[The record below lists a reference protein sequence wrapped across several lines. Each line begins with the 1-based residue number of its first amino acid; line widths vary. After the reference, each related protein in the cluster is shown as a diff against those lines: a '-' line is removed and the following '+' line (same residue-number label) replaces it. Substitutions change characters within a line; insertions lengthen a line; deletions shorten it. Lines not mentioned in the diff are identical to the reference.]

1 MEINLYDVNNLDQ
14 KMIHTIDE
22 LQSFM
27 SSLGIDRLR
36 DLCMTLVVSQLQTEI
51 NVQAKTDIHTP
62 EDFWMEAVGRILLLI
77 KEQDTLGKFNDH
89 RH

>member
-1 MEINLYDVNNLDQ
+1 MGINLYDVENLDPSTL
-14 KMIHTIDE
+14 HTVSE
-22 LQSFM
+22 LQIFLT
-27 SSLGIDRLR
+27 SLGKDRLV
-36 DLCMTLVVSQLQTEI
+36 DLCMTLVTSQLQTEI

-77 KEQDTLGKFNDH
+77 KEQDTVGKFNDH